1 MILKTK
7 TFSGDRFFLMFYL
20 FMSIVFLHPTLVQAQ
35 PTATNAT
42 EIGSTTFKTNWN
54 AVPNATSYLLDVSTT
69 PFEALDIA
77 GWTFPTAAV
86 TNNIGSANNAVD
98 SLALSSNAQF
108 SVIGGRAS
116 RTGWNIA
123 TNTDYWQIAVNT
135 IGHSD
140 IRVYAEQTGDNT
152 NSPRDFQ
159 VQYRLPYNPNNPNN
173 SNVWINVGDPIVMSA
188 TNTTAYTNISLPEAC
203 DNQPVVY
210 IRWLKSSNQRI
221 GGGTM
226 KNGNFS
232 STIDNIYVRSINTPT
247 YVQPYQ
253 NYNVGNVTSH
263 VVTNSNITPLT
274 NYYYRVRAVTGSGT
288 SNNSNVIPL
297 TTYQN
302 IGIAD
307 FRSKTTGNF
316 NNAATWEYST
326 GLSAPAVTWAPAT
339 QAPTATN
346 NVVILA
352 PHTVTLTTNFDSSR
366 NVTINGRLATGMSKL
381 TVAGATITV
390 PSGGVVSS
398 ANTNSSGAFVA
409 SLVASGTGSINFQ
422 NGSTFELNGTAKQ
435 YLAAGTFFNLRIT
448 NPAGVKALGDITV
461 NEQLYLTDNPDLTN
475 GTLDMVNNY
484 DTYATNPYGEGD
496 FANSTLAFNN
506 LDSYVLTMGANATT
520 VGPGDVTGKI
530 RRTTIIDNTTYSFGN
545 ANTQLSFNSVG
556 GSAIPTQI
564 TVVATRGDRGTHID
578 NTGGVEINGYTANR
592 NTLKRMYQILRTGG
606 AAASRF
612 TLRMAYQDNEL
623 NGNTNESNLITW
635 DHHLPY
641 GGLTPHEHGKTSF
654 DATANWV
661 ELSNHSVA
669 YLSTEGDTS
678 FTKYWMLSTKET
690 ESDYVWLGAVN
701 SNWNL
706 ISNWSGSKVP
716 NDEADVLIDKT
727 IYSNTPVIN
736 NLSGYS
742 VIDLLGT
749 LILMPG
755 EVRVRTLEI
764 AAESVLT
771 VESDSDIEIKLYGG
785 PNASGGGI
793 NYGSWNNQGTFIPG
807 ESKVIFDYDTTASES
822 TISGTTQFYDVEIAS
837 GKKATVQAD
846 TEISILNTLVNN
858 GTFDAA
864 SLPNTIIYNGTVAQT
879 VLPTTYRNLIIAN
892 TNTSGATLGGNA
904 TTLNTLT
911 LSDKILNTGI
921 YKMTMGAS
929 AVVSRTTGFVNG
941 TLEKPLTSNP
951 SLFEVGDTFYA
962 PVTVSAT
969 DVSGEVLVAAKATT
983 GTATASVLSNSAKAN
998 VFWTLSKS
1006 GTGSIADYNASFDVT
1021 NATNIGVLSRY
1032 RIAQYVD
1039 SGWDILP
1046 NPTITG
1052 TVITSPAISDF
1063 GVFEVGEVRK
1073 TIWTGTN
1080 WDPIIPD
1087 IYTDVEI
1094 AGPFI
1099 STAAYAGNFEAN
1111 SLTIN
1116 SGQTFEITEG
1126 KSVVVANEII
1136 NNSTASDVVVQNDAN
1151 LVQNN
1156 EAINTGA
1163 ITVNRQSSP
1172 MLRLDYTFWSTPVL
1186 GQHLLAFS
1194 PLTLPN
1200 RFYLFDTPE
1209 NYYINP
1215 GFNSTTT
1222 FTPGVAYVIRTP
1234 NNHSATVPTPYYGV
1248 FTGVPNNGKYTFTL
1262 DASGE
1267 RHNGVG
1273 NPYPS
1278 NIDAVKFI
1286 DDNPDIE
1293 GTLHFFAH
1301 TGTGNAGGQFATWT
1315 KSGGVAATEVTS
1327 GAGNTAAPNG
1337 IIPVGQGFVVKS
1349 KPSGGTV
1356 IFKNEH
1362 RVTNSN
1368 SQFFRLNAHAASS
1381 NTTVERHRFWL
1392 NLSSVDDTGVN
1403 TMENQML
1410 VAYITGATNLVDDGY
1425 DGLAFS
1431 DYSTQLASK
1440 IEDKNYIIQGRQLPF
1455 NSSDVV
1461 NLAFKATTAGTFEI
1475 SLVDT
1480 DGLFMDDSQEI
1491 YIRDTEQVVVHNL
1504 KDAPYIFT
1512 SAEGTFDE
1520 RFEVVYTE
1528 VPLSITDF
1536 DTKKTVVYVS
1546 DNTLHIE
1553 SPFEAIQEVR
1563 IFDIAGRLLFEE
1575 NTLNT
1580 QLFTTSKLPTRKEV
1594 ILVQFRTQSGT
1605 LSTQKVVF

>member
-54 AVPNATSYLLDVSTT
+54 AVPNATSYRLDVSTT
-69 PFEALDIA
+69 PFENFNIA
-77 GWTFPTAAV
+77 GWTFPTNGTDLSFV
-86 TNNIGSANNAVD
+86 NNNIESPNNSGKQFISNAV
-98 SLALSSNAQF
+98 F
-108 SVIGGRAS
+108 SVSGGRAS
-116 RTGWNIA
+116 RTGWNNA

-135 IGHSD
+135 IGHSNL
-140 IRVYAEQTGDNT
+140 RVSAEQTGGLF
-152 NSPRDFQ
+152 SPRDFQ
-159 VQYRLPYNPNNPNN
+159 VQWSLTGNPNN
-173 SNVWINVGDPIVMSA
+173 SNEWNTIGAIDIESVSN
-188 TNTTAYTNISLPEAC
+188 TNLLLPGAC
-203 DNQPVVY
+203 NNQPIVY
-210 IRWLKSSNQRI
+210 IRWLKSSNRTV
-221 GGGTM
+221 GLSGFFTEW
-226 KNGNFS
+226 NAS
-232 STIDNIYVRSINTPT
+232 RIDNIYVRSVNTAT
-247 YVQPYQ
+247 YVQPYE

-263 VVTNSNITPLT
+263 VVTNPNTTPAITPLT

-307 FRSKTTGNF
+307 FRSRTTGNF

-326 GLSAPAVTWAPAT
+326 GLSAPAVTWANAT

-352 PHTVTLTTNFDSSR
+352 PHTVTLTTDFNSSR

-398 ANTNSSGAFVA
+398 ANTNSSGAFAA

-448 NPAGVKALGDITV
+448 NPAGVKALGNITV
-461 NEQLYLTDNPDLTN
+461 NEQLYLTNNPDLTN

-484 DTYATNPYGEGD
+484 GTYATNPYGADD

-606 AAASRF
+606 APASRF

-641 GGLTPHEHGKTSF
+641 GGVTPHEHGKTSF
-654 DATANWV
+654 DTTDNWI

-690 ESDYVWLGAVN
+690 TSDYVWLGAVS

-706 ISNWSGSKVP
+706 ITNWSNSKIP
-716 NDEADVLIDKT
+716 NEAADVLIPNVT
-727 IYSNTPVIN
+727 SNNNDPILDNSSTYGLPITGTPASS
-736 NLSGYS
+736 SG
-742 VIDLLGT
+742 
-749 LILMPG
+749 
-755 EVRVRTLEI
+755 VRMRTLEI
-764 AAESVLT
+764 APGGILH
-771 VESDSDIEIKLYGG
+771 VESEATPQVTLFGG
-785 PNASGGGI
+785 PNADGGGI
-793 NYGSWNNQGTFIPG
+793 NYGSWNNQGTFVPG
-807 ESKVIFDYDTTASES
+807 KSKVIFDYDTTASES
-822 TISGTTQFYDVEIAS
+822 TISGTTQFYDVEIAT
-837 GKKATVQAD
+837 GKKATVQAG

-879 VLPTTYRNLIIAN
+879 VLPTTYSNLTIAN
-892 TNTSGATLGGNA
+892 TNATSGAILGGNT

-911 LSDKILNTGI
+911 LSDKILNTSI

-951 SLFEVGDTFYA
+951 SLFEVGNTFYA
-962 PVTVSAT
+962 PVSITAT
-969 DVSGEVLVAAKATT
+969 NLSGEVFVAAKATT

-1021 NATNIGVLSRY
+1021 NATNTGVLSRY

-1039 SGWDILP
+1039 SGWNILP

-1080 WDPIIPD
+1080 WDPILPD

-1099 STAAYAGNFEAN
+1099 STAANAGNFEAN

-1126 KSVVVANEII
+1126 QSVVVANEII

-1194 PLTLPN
+1194 PLTLTN
-1200 RFYLFDTPE
+1200 RFYLFDTPN

-1262 DASGE
+1262 DTSGDG
-1267 RHNGVG
+1267 HNGIG

>member
-1 MILKTK
+1 MILNNR
-7 TFSGDRFFLMFYL
+7 TFVEDRFIFLLSL
-20 FMSIVFLHPTLVQAQ
+20 FVGMVFLHPTFAQTQ

-42 EIGSTTFKTNWN
+42 EIGSTTFKANWN
-54 AVPNATSYLLDVSTT
+54 AVPNATSYYLDVSTT
-69 PFEALDIA
+69 PFENYDIA

-86 TNNIGSANNAVD
+86 TNNIGSTNNDVN
-98 SLALSSNAQF
+98 SRALSSNAQF

-123 TNTDYWQIAVNT
+123 TNTDYWEITVNT
-135 IGHSD
+135 LGHSN
-140 IRVYAEQTGDNT
+140 IGVYAEQTGDNT
-152 NSPRDFQ
+152 NSPRNFQ
-159 VQYRLPYNPNNPNN
+159 VQYRL
-173 SNVWINVGDPIVMSA
+173 STLDEWVNVGEPIVMSEVGTPA
-188 TNTTAYTNISLPEAC
+188 ITNLQLPVDC
-203 DNQPVVY
+203 NNKPVVY
-210 IRWLKSSNQRI
+210 IRWLKSSNLRI
-221 GGGTM
+221 GRGTM
-226 KNGNFS
+226 PNGNHS

-253 NYNVGNVTSH
+253 NFNVVNVTSH
-263 VVTNSNITPLT
+263 VVTNPNTTPAITPLT
-274 NYYYRVRAVTGSGT
+274 NYYYRVRAVTSSGT
-288 SNNSNVIPL
+288 SINSNVIPL

-307 FRSKTTGNF
+307 FRSRTTGNF

-326 GLSAPAVTWAPAT
+326 GLSAPAATWAPAT

-352 PHTVTLTTNFDSSR
+352 PHTVTLTTDFNSSR
-366 NVTINGRLATGMSKL
+366 DVTINGTLATGMSKL

-435 YLAAGTFFNLRIT
+435 YLEAGTFFNLKIT

-461 NEQLYLTDNPDLTN
+461 NEQLYLTNNPDLIN
-475 GTLDMVNNY
+475 GTLDMVIDY
-484 DTYATNPYGEGD
+484 GTYARNKYGDNTNGD
-496 FANSTLAFNN
+496 YSDSTLPFNN
-506 LDSYVLTMGANATT
+506 LNSYVLTMGANATT

-530 RRTTIIDNTTYSFGN
+530 RRTTIIDKTTYSFGN

-606 AAASRF
+606 APASRF

-623 NGNTNESNLITW
+623 DVNTNESNLITW

-641 GGLTPHEHGKTSF
+641 GGVTPHEHGKTSF

-690 ESDYVWLGAVN
+690 TSDYVWLGAVN
-701 SNWNL
+701 SNWN
-706 ISNWSGSKVP
+706 IVSNWNGGKIP
-716 NDEADVLIDKT
+716 NEAADVLIPNAAST
-727 IYSNTPVIN
+727 SNDPILN
-736 NLSGYS
+736 NSSTYGLPITGIPASSSG
-742 VIDLLGT
+742 
-749 LILMPG
+749 
-755 EVRVRTLEI
+755 VRMRTLEI
-764 AAESVLT
+764 ATGGILH
-771 VESDSDIEIKLYGG
+771 VESEATPQVTLFGG
-785 PNASGGGI
+785 PNADGGGI
-793 NYGSWNNQGTFIPG
+793 NYGSWNNQGTFVPG
-807 ESKVIFDYDTTASES
+807 KSKVIFNFNTTDSES
-822 TISGTTQFYDVEIAS
+822 TISGTTQFYDVEIAT

-911 LSDKILNTGI
+911 LSDKILNTSI

-929 AVVSRTTGFVNG
+929 AVISRTTGFVNG
-941 TLEKPLTSNP
+941 TLEKPLVASP
-951 SLFEVGDTFYA
+951 SVFEVGNTFYA
-962 PVTVSAT
+962 PVSITAT
-969 DVSGEVLVAAKATT
+969 DVSGEVFVAAKATT
-983 GTATASVLSNSAKAN
+983 GNAPGSVLNDDKKSN
-998 VFWTLSKS
+998 VYWTLSQS
-1006 GTGSIADYNASFDVT
+1006 GAGSIADYNANFDVSD
-1021 NATNIGVLSRY
+1021 ATNIGDLSRY

-1039 SGWDILP
+1039 SGWNILP
-1046 NPTITG
+1046 NPTITDSI
-1052 TVITSPAISDF
+1052 ITSPAISDF

-1080 WDPIIPD
+1080 WDPIVPD
-1087 IYTDVEI
+1087 IYTDVQI

-1099 STAAYAGNFEAN
+1099 STAANAGNFEAN

-1116 SGQTFEITEG
+1116 SEQTFEITAG

-1136 NNSTASDVVVQNDAN
+1136 NNSTASNVVVQNDAN

-1163 ITVNRQSSP
+1163 ITVNRQSAT

-1200 RFYLFDTPE
+1200 RFYLFDTPN

-1262 DASGE
+1262 DTRGA

-1293 GTLHFFAH
+1293 GTLYFFAH
-1301 TGTGNAGGQFATWT
+1301 TSTGNVGGQIASWT
-1315 KSGGVAATEVTS
+1315 KSGGVAATYVTS
-1327 GAGNTAAPNG
+1327 GAGNNEAPNG
-1337 IIPVGQGFVVKS
+1337 IIPVGQGFIVRAKE
-1349 KPSGGTV
+1349 SGGTV
-1356 IFKNEH
+1356 VFKNEQ
-1362 RVTNSN
+1362 RVTNPN
-1368 SQFFRLNAHAASS
+1368 SEFYRLNAHAASS

-1440 IEDKNYIIQGRQLPF
+1440 IEDKNYTIQGRQLPF

-1480 DGLFMDDSQEI
+1480 DGLFMDNSQDI
-1491 YIRDTEQVVVHNL
+1491 YIRDAELAVVHNL
-1504 KDAPYIFT
+1504 KDSPYTFT

-1528 VPLSITDF
+1528 VPLSIADF
-1536 DTKKTVVYVS
+1536 DTKKAVVYVS
-1546 DNTLHIE
+1546 DSTLHIK

-1575 NTLNT
+1575 NKLNT
-1580 QLFTTSKLPTRKEV
+1580 LMFTTSKLPTRKEV